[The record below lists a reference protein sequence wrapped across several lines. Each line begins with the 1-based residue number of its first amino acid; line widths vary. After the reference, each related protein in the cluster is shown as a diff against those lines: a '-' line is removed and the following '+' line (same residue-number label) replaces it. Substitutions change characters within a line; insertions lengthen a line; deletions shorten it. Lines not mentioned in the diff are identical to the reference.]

1 MAKKRKKQQAR
12 KQQPAAKRQVA
23 EEAEV
28 ASQPKTWG
36 DRMVEQLN
44 AWPLMTR
51 ILAFI
56 TDFIC
61 GAVGTVA
68 VIALPY
74 YFMTGGKT
82 VSTLSDYLEAGVSMP
97 VVVLLVLVALFFS
110 WCYYVLI
117 PTRVWPGQTLGKHL
131 GGLEMVMTDGSTATI
146 DTLTA
151 RWFVM
156 LIAETPFMAVTSY
169 VMQLVGLVA
178 GNTVLSAWQMVG
190 IAGSLI
196 SLVMMIRSKD
206 HRALH
211 DRVAGTWVYSGNQ

>member
-12 KQQPAAKRQVA
+12 KQQPAVKRQVV
-23 EEAEV
+23 EEV
-28 ASQPKTWG
+28 PQQPKTLG

-44 AWPLMTR
+44 NWPLMTR
-51 ILAFI
+51 VLAFI

-61 GAVGTVA
+61 GAVTTVA

-74 YFMTGGKT
+74 YFITSGET
-82 VSTLSDYLEAGVSMP
+82 ISTLSDYLKVGVSTP
-97 VVVLLVLVALFFS
+97 VVALLVLVALFLS

-131 GGLEMVMTDGSTATI
+131 GGLEIVMTDGSAATI

-151 RWFVM
+151 RWLTMF
-156 LIAETPFMAVTSY
+156 IAETPFMAVTSY
-169 VMQLVGLVA
+169 VMQFVGMVA
-178 GNTVLSAWQMVG
+178 GNTVLSAWQIVG
-190 IAGSLI
+190 LAGSLI

-211 DRVAGTWVYSGNQ
+211 DRVAGTWVYSDNR

>member
-1 MAKKRKKQQAR
+1 
-12 KQQPAAKRQVA
+12 
-23 EEAEV
+23 
-28 ASQPKTWG
+28 
-36 DRMVEQLN
+36 
-44 AWPLMTR
+44 
-51 ILAFI
+51 
-56 TDFIC
+56 
-61 GAVGTVA
+61 
-68 VIALPY
+68 
-74 YFMTGGKT
+74 
-82 VSTLSDYLEAGVSMP
+82 
-97 VVVLLVLVALFFS
+97 
-110 WCYYVLI
+110 
-117 PTRVWPGQTLGKHL
+117 
-131 GGLEMVMTDGSTATI
+131 MVMTDGSTATI

>member
-12 KQQPAAKRQVA
+12 KQQPAVKRQVV
-23 EEAEV
+23 EEV
-28 ASQPKTWG
+28 PQQPKTLG

-44 AWPLMTR
+44 NWPLMTR
-51 ILAFI
+51 VLAFI

-61 GAVGTVA
+61 GAVATVA

-74 YFMTGGKT
+74 YFITSGET
-82 VSTLSDYLEAGVSMP
+82 ISTLSDYLKVGVSTP
-97 VVVLLVLVALFFS
+97 VVALLVLVALFLS

-131 GGLEMVMTDGSTATI
+131 GGLEIVMTDGSAATI

-151 RWFVM
+151 RWLTMF
-156 LIAETPFMAVTSY
+156 IAETPFMAVTSY
-169 VMQLVGLVA
+169 VMQFVGMVA
-178 GNTVLSAWQMVG
+178 GNTVLSAWQIVG
-190 IAGSLI
+190 LAGSLI

-211 DRVAGTWVYSGNQ
+211 DRVAGTWVYSDNR